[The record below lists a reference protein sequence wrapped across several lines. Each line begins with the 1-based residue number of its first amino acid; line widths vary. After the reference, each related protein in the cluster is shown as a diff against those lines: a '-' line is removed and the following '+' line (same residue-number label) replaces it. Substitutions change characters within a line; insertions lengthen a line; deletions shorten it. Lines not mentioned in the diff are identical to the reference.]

1 MTAAAGQAAAVLRI
15 PEASEK
21 VIAPEVDREEEL
33 YWLAM
38 ILVPGV
44 GARTWNQL
52 LERFGTPGAL
62 FRASSS
68 ELEAAGL
75 SRAAAQS
82 VAGGCT
88 FERAATQQQ
97 KMLAVGARLVVL
109 NDPAYP
115 PRLRSIFDPPP
126 VLFARGR
133 LELLDSVIVSVV
145 GTRRPTAYGTAAAA
159 RLSYDLA
166 AAGLTVASGMARGI
180 DTAAHQ
186 AALEAGGNTVAVFGC
201 GVDQVYP
208 AENRQLAERI
218 AEKGLVVSEFPMS
231 TPAYPQNFPVRNR
244 IVSGISAGVMVVEGA
259 RYSGSTITARLAV
272 EQGRELFAVPGN
284 ITSKMSWAPN
294 LLIKQGAKLV
304 QQVEDVLAEL
314 SAADRLRLQRAEK
327 APPQQQTLEPEI
339 ESPAARAVLKRLR
352 VDQPTPIDV
361 LLEQLPQFSSSELIA
376 ALFELELLGLVRQ
389 LAGKNFV
396 KVW

>member
-1 MTAAAGQAAAVLRI
+1 MTAVPGQEAGVLRI

-21 VIAPEVDREEEL
+21 VIAPEIDREEEL

-52 LERFGTPGAL
+52 LERFGAPGAL
-62 FRASSS
+62 FRASPS

-88 FERAATQQQ
+88 FEQAATQQQ

-133 LELLDSVIVSVV
+133 IELLDSVIVSVV

-218 AEKGLVVSEFPMS
+218 AEKGLLVSEFPMS

-244 IVSGISAGVMVVEGA
+244 IVSGISAGVLVVEGA

-284 ITSKMSWAPN
+284 ITSKMSWTPN

-304 QQVEDVLAEL
+304 QQAEDVLAEL
-314 SAADRLRLQRAEK
+314 PLADRLRLKRAEK
-327 APPQQQTLEPEI
+327 APPQRQTLEPEI
-339 ESPAARAVLKRLR
+339 ESPVARAVLKRLR
-352 VDQPTPIDV
+352 VDQPAPIDV